1 MNRASVKAEEVPLP
15 SWTEALETFSF
26 KVLSALGKDRW
37 ILSFLFCSNSF
48 IKSLNA
54 RYRKRDE
61 ATDILSFPL
70 GETLD
75 EDGQEFYLPGDI
87 VISLEAL
94 EENSR
99 FFGVSGDEEL
109 RRLVIHGIL
118 HLDGMDHQSND
129 SGEAMLRLQEDLLLK
144 LKEEHIIT
152 VCEEVS

>member
-54 RYRKRDE
+54 RYRKQDE

-75 EDGQEFYLPGDI
+75 EDGQKFYLPGDI

-152 VCEEVS
+152 AREEVS